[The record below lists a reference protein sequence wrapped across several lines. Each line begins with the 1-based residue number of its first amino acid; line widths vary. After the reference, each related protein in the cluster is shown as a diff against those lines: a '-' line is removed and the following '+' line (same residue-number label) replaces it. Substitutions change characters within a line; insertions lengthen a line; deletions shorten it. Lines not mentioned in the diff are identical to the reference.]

1 MENKERDLYY
11 DLIVN
16 GHKFQT
22 PDRFVTGKDVLVI
35 AGFAPG
41 HPFEIFMKLKGNEFE
56 PVELNE
62 KKDLKEG
69 GIEQFEVKQIEP
81 LTIEIDDDDYTV
93 PECFMTPVQIL
104 ALKKF
109 KLEAYY
115 LKQILAH
122 KEITYKNDEQ
132 HVIAIHCGMKFS
144 TCKKGPV
151 TVS

>member
-1 MENKERDLYY
+1 MENNGRDLYY

-35 AGFAPG
+35 AGFSPD
-41 HPFEIFMKLKGNEFE
+41 HPFEILMKLHGNEFE

-69 GIEQFEVKQIEP
+69 GIEQFEVKQVEP
-81 LTIEIDDDDYTV
+81 LTIDIDDDTYTV

-104 ALKKF
+104 DLKKY
-109 KLEAYY
+109 KPEAYY

-122 KEITYKNDEQ
+122 KEITYKDDEQ

-144 TCKKGPV
+144 TCKKASTPV
-151 TVS
+151 S